1 MAKKLSPRERLD
13 EKGRAA
19 CLGYNPLALRCV
31 QCAQARLQRF
41 CGQFKPAERERP
53 AGGLF

>member
-41 CGQFKPAERERP
+41 CAEFKPVKRERP

>member
-19 CLGYNPLALRCV
+19 CQNYRPAAVRCA
-31 QCAQARLQRF
+31 QCAQARLLSLLRR
-41 CGQFKPAERERP
+41 GQSLDVPADV
-53 AGGLF
+53 FI